1 MVHIVLEGLMALLT
15 ALGLG
20 LVLWLLVGRLF
31 PVQRRA
37 VAVMKASGTGGDLEQ
52 KVRGLLWLRQSGLW
66 SCPLI
71 LLDCGLEEAGLEVA
85 RRLAGDHPWIT
96 LCSREELVI
105 YLENV
110 LEE

>member
-1 MVHIVLEGLMALLT
+1 MVHIMLEGLMALLI

-20 LVLWLLVGRLF
+20 VVLWLLFGRLF
-31 PVQRRA
+31 PVQHRA
-37 VAVMKASGTGGDLEQ
+37 VVVVKAGGAGADLEQ

-71 LLDCGLEEAGLEVA
+71 LLDCGLQAEGQEVA

-96 LCSREELVI
+96 LCTREELVI
-105 YLENV
+105 CLENV